1 MIKPTPESAAK
12 LQKILSKRIGREL
25 SNEELEKAY
34 DVLIGF
40 AVALVELD
48 SNEPKINP
56 PTKKARLFVAKPKY
70 PIANT
75 NPNVL
80 QYV

>member
-1 MIKPTPESAAK
+1 MIKPTPESTAK
-12 LQKILSKRIGREL
+12 LQRILSKRLGREL
-25 SNEELEKAY
+25 SDEELEEAY
-34 DVLIGF
+34 DALMGF
-40 AVALVELD
+40 AMALIELD

-56 PTKKARLFVAKPKY
+56 PAKKPSLFIAKPKY